1 MSSGTVLR
9 KTDLAS
15 MNLRRAGVMCCVF
28 LLFLA
33 VLLTASG
40 AQVLYGSLTGN
51 VTDPSGAAVP
61 GVHVE
66 ALNVKTGVTREAA
79 SDTSGIY
86 LFNELQPGT
95 YRVTMSATN
104 FGTKVTE
111 NVLLEANATRRVD
124 VQLQLSQQVETVT
137 VSATQQLLQT
147 DRADVHTDLNTREI
161 SDLPLLASNGRNF
174 QSAYRVIP
182 GVGFLGENN
191 SAAGNPQ
198 RAMTANVNGLSINN
212 NNTRIDGATDTYTWL
227 PANVAYIPS
236 ADAIESVN
244 VVTNNFDAEQGMAG
258 GAAANVTIKSGTN
271 QFRGTAYEY
280 HTDNAL
286 RTRNYFRPAAV
297 QPVKPKNIFNQYGGT
312 FGGPIKKDK
321 LFFFG
326 AYEGTKIRTA
336 GGASKSVAPTS
347 IRNGDFSALLPAVG
361 SIIPGSVTTANP
373 AGVAF
378 VDCNATPA
386 GGCIYDPN
394 TGKADGSGRTAFP
407 GNIIP
412 SNRLDPA
419 ATTMVGLIPQPNV
432 GDPSNA
438 ANISNNF
445 IPLGTPQYNLS
456 RIDAKVNYVPN
467 KKSML
472 FARYSISPSFIF
484 DPPALGGAGGDATG
498 GGQNGNA
505 FSRVQSVAMGGSYQI
520 SSNMLWDVNAGYTR
534 LRLNAENVDIGTN
547 FGLDTL
553 HIPGTNGTDP
563 IYGGIPAFQISSWAN
578 LGNANTGNPFVFRD
592 NQYVANTNLSW
603 IKGRHDL
610 RFGLE
615 YYRSGIN
622 HFQPQGG
629 TFGTPRGTF
638 GFDGSVTA
646 LNGVPKYAAA
656 NAYNSFAQFLLGL
669 PQRDGK
675 VTQNINPNALR
686 FTTWALYARDRWQ
699 VTPKLT
705 FTYGLRWEYYPF
717 ARSDHTGAKYFD
729 PTTGNVF
736 IGGVGSVPE
745 DDGVDVGH
753 GLFAPRIG
761 IAYRLG
767 SRTVIRAGYGIS
779 VDPNNFRA
787 LRDTFPNITNPDYQ
801 GISIF
806 GSSFAPSAS
815 LTGTNANLAPFPGL
829 VTGITLIPFTGLGS
843 GVIRLP
849 NNAGTTTVANPF
861 HRGYAESYNL
871 TLQHEFAG
879 WVAEA
884 GYVGTRGIRIPLGL
898 NINPAPVGFGS
909 TAGAKSRLLNAN
921 PNVCPNDATAP
932 CWGDINAVTP
942 FKVTY
947 YDSLQ
952 TRLTRRFGGG
962 TEAGVV
968 YTFSKAIDYG
978 ENEGALFHPFP
989 TDWQDNKAIAGF
1001 DRTHNVQAYGVYELP
1016 FGRTKRWAQHGIA
1029 NILAGGWQ
1037 LSWIMSVYSGVPL
1050 TITTNVNPS
1059 NALGS
1064 TNTPDLVGPIIILG
1078 NVQANNPAT
1087 GGFANCA
1094 ATDSTCHYFQ
1104 ASSFAQVP
1112 AASATQARYGTAGR
1126 NILRGPG
1133 FFDLDTALLRD
1144 FPITERL
1151 RFQFRVSA
1159 FAVTNTPNFGNP
1171 QTNISQSNFGVITGT
1186 ASGPQFSSE
1195 AGNLSGQRT
1204 FWFGGK
1210 FTF

>member
-1 MSSGTVLR
+1 MSSGAVLR
-9 KTDLAS
+9 RTSLAS
-15 MNLRRAGVMCCVF
+15 VNLSRDGVVCCV
-28 LLFLA
+28 
-33 VLLTASG
+33 VLLLLAFLPTASR

-51 VTDPSGAAVP
+51 ITDPSGAAVP
-61 GVHVE
+61 GAHVE
-66 ALNVKTGVTREAA
+66 ALNVNTGVTRQAA
-79 SDTSGIY
+79 SDANGIY
-86 LFNELQPGT
+86 LFNELLPGT
-95 YRVTMSATN
+95 YKVTISATN

-111 NVLLEANATRRVD
+111 NVLVEANATRRVD
-124 VQLQLSQQVETVT
+124 VQLRLSQQVETVT
-137 VSATQQLLQT
+137 VSATEQLLQT
-147 DRADVHTDLNTREI
+147 DRADVHTDLNAREI

-174 QSAYRVIP
+174 QSAYRIIP

-191 SAAGNPQ
+191 SAAGSPQ

-271 QFRGTAYEY
+271 QLHGTAYEY

-336 GGASKSVAPTS
+336 GGTSRSVAPLS
-347 IRNGDFSALLPAVG
+347 IRNGDFSSL
-361 SIIPGSVTTANP
+361 IPTGTNCNVTP
-373 AGVAF
+373 IAGCMF
-378 VDCNATPA
+378 
-386 GGCIYDPN
+386 DPN
-394 TGKADGSGRTAFP
+394 TGTADGKNRTAFP
-407 GNIIP
+407 GNKIP
-412 SNRLDPA
+412 ANRIDPA
-419 ATTMVGLIPQPNV
+419 ASKMASLIPAPNI
-432 GDPSNA
+432 GDPNDPT
-438 ANISNNF
+438 NIANNF
-445 IPLGTPQYNLS
+445 IPIGAPQYNLS
-456 RIDAKVNYVPN
+456 RIDAKVNYVPS
-467 KKSML
+467 KKSMV
-472 FARYSISPSFIF
+472 FGRYSISPSFIF
-484 DPPALGGAGGDATG
+484 DPPALGDAGGDATG

-505 FSRVQSVAMGGSYQI
+505 FSRTQSVALGGSYQLTPA
-520 SSNMLWDVNAGYTR
+520 MLFDVNVGYTR
-534 LRLNAENVDIGTN
+534 LRLNAENTDIGTN

-553 HIPGTNGTDP
+553 HIPGTNGTDHA
-563 IYGGIPAFQISSWAN
+563 YGGIPAFQISSWAN
-578 LGNANTGNPFVFRD
+578 LGNANTGNPFIFRD
-592 NQYVANTNLSW
+592 NQYVANTNLEW
-603 IKGRHDL
+603 TKGRHDL

-615 YYRSGIN
+615 YYHSGIN

-646 LNGVPKYAAA
+646 LNGGPAA
-656 NAYNSFAQFLLGL
+656 NPYNSFAQFLLGL

-675 VTQNINPNALR
+675 VVQNINPNALR
-686 FTTWALYARDRWQ
+686 FTTWAWYARDRWQ
-699 VTPKLT
+699 LTPKLT

-717 ARSDHTGAKYFD
+717 ATSDHTGAKYFD

-736 IGGVGSVPE
+736 IGGVGSVPG

-753 GLFAPRIG
+753 GMFAPRLG
-761 IAYRLG
+761 VAYRLG
-767 SRTVIRAGYGIS
+767 SKTVIRAGYGIS
-779 VDPNNFRA
+779 ADPNNFRA
-787 LRDTFPNITNPDYQ
+787 LRDTFPNITNMDYQ
-801 GISIF
+801 GNTIF
-806 GSSFAPSAS
+806 QAQCGFTNQKPNPCNFAPSAS
-815 LTGTNANLAPFPGL
+815 LTGTNANLAPYPGL

-843 GVIRLP
+843 GVLRLP
-849 NNAGTTTVANPF
+849 NNTGTTTVANPF
-861 HRGYAESYNL
+861 HRGYAESFNL
-871 TLQHEFAG
+871 TVQHEFVG

-898 NINPAPVGFGS
+898 NINPAPVGGGS
-909 TAGAKSRLLNAN
+909 SGRLLNAN
-921 PNVCPNDATAP
+921 PAACPVVTPPVA

-952 TRLTRRFGGG
+952 TRVTRRFGGG

-978 ENEGALFHPFP
+978 ENEGAVFHPFP
-989 TDWQDNKAIAGF
+989 TNWQDNKALAGF

-1016 FGRTKRWAQHGIA
+1016 FGRTKRWAQRGVA
-1029 NILAGGWQ
+1029 NALAGGWQ

-1064 TNTPDLVGPIIILG
+1064 TNTPDLVGPIVILG

-1104 ASSFAQVP
+1104 VSSFAQVP

-1133 FFDLDTALLRD
+1133 FFDLDTGLLRN
-1144 FPITERL
+1144 FSITERL
-1151 RFQFRVSA
+1151 KFEFRVNA

-1210 FTF
+1210 FIF